1 MSAANKRFK
10 VTLYQRKQMPK
21 ENVEDWYFRKNSL
34 RLKNFDYSA
43 RRSNFVT
50 VVTDKRVKYFND
62 TRIAEQTVE
71 ILLSLREKYR
81 FNLYSFCLMPD
92 HFHAIIGIGESNMT
106 LGRICGDFKSLSTK
120 AFWQFYD
127 GKLWQRQFFDHVIR
141 NEIDFLETVEYIR
154 ENPVKVVDW
163 KDWKYAGEPDL
174 EQFY

>member
-1 MSAANKRFK
+1 
-10 VTLYQRKQMPK
+10 MPK
-21 ENVEDWYFRKNSL
+21 ENVQDWHFRKNSL

-50 VVTDKRVKYFND
+50 IVADGRRKYFAD
-62 TRIAEQTVE
+62 ERIAAPTVE
-71 ILLSLREKYR
+71 ILLDLREKYH
-81 FNLYSFCLMPD
+81 FNLYSYCLMPD

-154 ENPVKVVDW
+154 ENPVKANLTVNW

-174 EQFY
+174 EGFYN